1 MAPKETPPAP
11 GRTAQIVAVASLT
24 LAIAVTVAA
33 LTGRIGRKAEPAAA
47 PAETPVAAPGEL
59 PALIPSP
66 APAGLPA
73 EAVST
78 PGSPVGPLP
87 APQPILLVP
96 VQPAADQQ
104 AAEPALPSSPDD
116 QVAGWRGGD
125 DDDDEDE
132 EREHHGRRHHEDDDD
147 DDD

>member
-33 LTGRIGRKAEPAAA
+33 LTGRIGRKAEPAADPA
-47 PAETPVAAPGEL
+47 PAEV
-59 PALIPSP
+59 PALVPMP
-66 APAGLPA
+66 MAAQPPA

-87 APQPILLVP
+87 APQPVLLVP
-96 VQPAADQQ
+96 VQPAADQVV
-104 AAEPALPSSPDD
+104 EPALPPSPDD
-116 QVAGWRGGD
+116 QVARYRGD
-125 DDDDEDE
+125 DDDDDDDDD
-132 EREHHGRRHHEDDDD
+132 HHGRRHHEDDDD